1 MNIRLARAWFA
12 GVVGLALVGAA
23 SVAQAQTAT
32 IIKGRVISEAGA
44 PLPGTSVFIDAIKA
58 GAQTGE
64 DGHYTI
70 TVAGR
75 NRGPAVLTA
84 RRIGYK
90 RAQSN
95 VNLNGQTVTVDFTLQ
110 AQAVQ
115 LTGMMVTALSVQREK
130 ATIGTSQQAL
140 DNTSLTQTRQD
151 NLINALSGKTSG
163 ISIQG
168 SGNIGGSSRIV
179 IRGAGS
185 INGNNQP
192 LFIVDGV
199 PISNQGFSTASA
211 GGGRDYGNAISDIN
225 PDDIASVTVLK
236 GPNAA
241 ALYGSRASNG
251 AIVITTKSGR
261 SAAEGVTVQYRS
273 YATIDEFSV
282 LPKYQNQYGQGFAGE
297 FQFVDGAGGGV
308 NDGADESWGPKLD
321 GRTTGCIF
329 KRDGSGN
336 PIAGQYDASVGC
348 DQFNGKALPWVAH
361 PNNVKD
367 FFQTGHTISNSI
379 NVTANGSK
387 SAARLSL
394 TKDNTQGIV
403 PNSSIARLAGVVS
416 ATAALTDK
424 VNVSGSLQVV
434 QNQGFNRPIN
444 GYDEGNPFM
453 GFTWFGRQVDTKA
466 LKAQYYQA
474 DGSLFN
480 WNYNYHNNP
489 YWMAFD
495 NSEADTRDRVISQA
509 SVTYQFQPWL
519 KGLLR
524 AGQDFYR
531 FARDEQFAKGN
542 IDHANASYNGAF
554 ANRQERLSE
563 RNIEGL
569 LTANQTYGKFD
580 VTATLGGNIR
590 RNDFYNSQ
598 YSTSG
603 IVVPKI
609 YNLSN
614 AAVTP
619 TVSNEERHWGVNSIY
634 GSVVGTFNRY
644 ATVEVT
650 GRNDYSSTLPK
661 ENSSYFYPSVN
672 ASLVLSDMFPS
683 ITTNGW
689 VSFLKLRGGY
699 ATVGADADP
708 YQLQTTFSGSSN
720 KFGGRTLFTLPDQA
734 ANAILKPERTYG
746 SEAGIE
752 VSLFDDRATI
762 DATAY
767 TKITRN
773 QIFGLAMA
781 GEIGYSSAV
790 VNAGQMSNHGIEA
803 QLNLKTLELKNGF
816 TWRTTLNY
824 TRNRNKV
831 DYLAPGLTTIVL
843 ARQWSTNIE
852 ARVGQPYGVIFGR
865 VWQRDSVTG
874 KQLTSGGLPLA
885 SSTLK
890 VLGNVNPNWTGGVS
904 NEFRY
909 KNWTLSSLFDIRTG
923 GKNFSI
929 GNWWGSYAGILKSTL
944 KGREEDWNKPGIVVD
959 GIDVDTGKPNTIN
972 VTAENYNHNIYPV
985 VEDAI
990 YSTAFVK
997 LREVRLSWDVPGTML
1012 EGLHLK
1018 ALNVALV
1025 GRNLRTWTK
1034 FPNYDPENAA
1044 NSGNGGQGFDMGALP
1059 TTRSIGLNFTITP

>member
-12 GVVGLALVGAA
+12 GMVGLALLGAR
-23 SVAQAQTAT
+23 VAQAQTAT
-32 IIKGRVISEAGA
+32 IIKGRVVSESGVA
-44 PLPGTSVFIDAIKA
+44 LPGTSVFIDALKA
-58 GAQTGE
+58 GAQTGD
-64 DGHYTI
+64 DGSYSI

-90 RAQSN
+90 RQQSS
-95 VNLNGQTVTVDFTLQ
+95 VNLNGQTVTADFTLQ

-151 NLINALSGKTSG
+151 NLVNALSGKASG
-163 ISIQG
+163 LTIQG
-168 SGNIGGSSRIV
+168 SGNMGGSARIV

-185 INGNNQP
+185 ITGQNQP

-199 PISNQGFSTASA
+199 PVSNTAFSTASA
-211 GGGRDYGNAISDIN
+211 STGRDYGNGISDIN
-225 PDDIASVTVLK
+225 PDDIASITVLK

-251 AIVITTKSGR
+251 AIVITTKTGR
-261 SAAEGVTVQYRS
+261 SAAEGVSVQYRS

-297 FQFVDGAGGGV
+297 FSFVDGAGGGI

-321 GRTTGCIF
+321 GRLI
-329 KRDGSGN
+329 
-336 PIAGQYDASVGC
+336 
-348 DQFNGKALPWVAH
+348 DQFNGKALPWVAR

-367 FFQTGHTISNSI
+367 FFQTGHTISNS
-379 NVTANGSK
+379 VTVTTNGQK
-387 SAARLSL
+387 SSARLSL

-416 ATAALTDK
+416 ASATLSDK
-424 VNVSGSLQVV
+424 LSVSGTLQVV
-434 QNQGFNRPIN
+434 QNSGFNRPIN

-453 GFTWFGRQVDTKA
+453 GFTWFGRQVDVAA
-466 LKAQYYQA
+466 LKSRYYQD

-489 YWMAFD
+489 YWMSYD
-495 NSEADTRDRVISQA
+495 NAEADTRDRVISQA
-509 SVTYQFQPWL
+509 SATYQFQPWL
-519 KGLLR
+519 KGLVR

-554 ANRQERLSE
+554 TNAQQRAAE
-563 RNIEGL
+563 RNLEGL

-590 RNDFYNSQ
+590 RNDAYTSS

-619 TVSNEERHWGVNSIY
+619 TVGNAEYHWGVNSIY
-634 GSVVGTFNRY
+634 GSAVATYNRY
-644 ATVEVT
+644 ATIEVT

-661 ENSSYFYPSVN
+661 ENSSYFYPSIN
-672 ASLVLSDMFPS
+672 GSLVLSDLFPS
-683 ITTNGW
+683 ITKNGW
-689 VSFLKLRGGY
+689 ISFLKVRGGY
-699 ATVGADADP
+699 ATVGSDASA
-708 YQLQTTFSGSSN
+708 YQLKTTFSGSSS
-720 KFGGRTLFTLPDQA
+720 KFGGRTIFTLPDAA
-734 ANAILKPERTYG
+734 ANANLKPERTIG

-773 QIFGLAMA
+773 QIFALAMA
-781 GEIGYSSAV
+781 GEIGYSSAN

-816 TWRTTLNY
+816 TWRTVFNY

-831 DYLAPGLTTIVL
+831 DQLAPGLSTIIL

-852 ARVGQPYGVIFGR
+852 ARAGEPYGVIFGR

-874 KQLTSGGLPLA
+874 KQLTADGLPLA

-890 VLGNVNPNWTGGVS
+890 VLGNVNPRWTGGVS
-904 NEFRY
+904 NEWRY
-909 KNWTLSSLFDIRTG
+909 KNWTLSSLFDIRAG
-923 GKNFSI
+923 GQNFSI
-929 GNWWGSYAGILKSTL
+929 GNWWGDYAGVLESTL
-944 KGREEDWNKPGIVVD
+944 KGREQDWNKPGIVVD
-959 GIDVDTGKPNTIN
+959 GIDKATGKPNTIN
-972 VTAENYNHNIYPV
+972 VTAEDYHHNIYPV

-997 LREVRLSWDVPGTML
+997 LREVRLSWDVPSSRL

-1034 FPNYDPENAA
+1034 FPNYDPENATD
-1044 NSGNGGQGFDMGALP
+1044 SGNGGQGFDMGAIP
-1059 TTRSIGLNFTITP
+1059 TTRSIGINFTITP

>member
-1 MNIRLARAWFA
+1 MEEFLMNNRLARAWFA

-32 IIKGRVISEAGA
+32 TIKGRVVSEAGA
-44 PLPGTSVFIDAIKA
+44 PLPGTSVFIDQLKA
-58 GAQTGE
+58 GAQTTE

-75 NRGPAVLTA
+75 NRGPAILTA

-95 VNLNGQTVTVDFTLQ
+95 VNLNGQTIEIDFTLQ

-151 NLINALSGKTSG
+151 NLVNALSGKTSG

-168 SGNIGGSSRIV
+168 TGNIGGSSRIV
-179 IRGAGS
+179 IRGSGS
-185 INGNNQP
+185 ITGNNQP

-199 PISNQGFSTASA
+199 PISNAGFSTASA

-251 AIVITTKSGR
+251 AIVITTKTGR
-261 SAAEGVTVQYRS
+261 SSAEGVTVQYRS
-273 YATIDEFSV
+273 YATVDEFSV
-282 LPKYQNQYGQGFAGE
+282 LPKYQNQYGQGFGGA
-297 FQFVDGAGGGV
+297 FQFVDGQGGGV

-321 GRTTGCIF
+321 GRLI
-329 KRDGSGN
+329 
-336 PIAGQYDASVGC
+336 
-348 DQFNGKALPWVAH
+348 DQFNGKQLPWVAH

-367 FFQTGHTISNSI
+367 FFQTGHTISNSV

-403 PNSSIARLAGVVS
+403 PNSSLSRLAAVVS
-416 ATAALTDK
+416 ATAAMTDK
-424 VNVSGSLQVV
+424 VSVTGSLQVV
-434 QNQGFNRPIN
+434 QNGGFNRPIN

-453 GFTWFGRQVDTKA
+453 GFTWFGRQVDVKA

-489 YWMAFD
+489 YWTAFD
-495 NSEADTRDRVISQA
+495 NAEADTRDRVISQA
-509 SVTYQFQPWL
+509 SLNYQFNPWL
-519 KGLLR
+519 KGMLR

-531 FARDEQFAKGN
+531 FTRDEQFAKGN

-554 ANRQERLSE
+554 ANSQNRASE
-563 RNIEGL
+563 RNLEGL
-569 LTANQTYGKFD
+569 VTANQTYGKFD
-580 VTATLGGNIR
+580 VTATVGGNIR
-590 RNDFYNSQ
+590 RNDSYNSAFN
-598 YSTSG
+598 TTG

-609 YNLSN
+609 YNLAN

-619 TVSNEERHWGVNSIY
+619 TISNSESHSGVNSVY
-634 GSVVGTFNRY
+634 GSAVATYNRY

-661 ENSSYFYPSVN
+661 ENSSYFYPSIN
-672 ASLVLSDMFPS
+672 GSLVLSDMFPS
-683 ITTNGW
+683 ISKNGW

-699 ATVGADADP
+699 ATVGADASP
-708 YQLQTTFSGSSN
+708 YSLQTTFTGSSN
-720 KFGGRTLFTLPDQA
+720 KFGGRTIFTLPDQA
-734 ANAILKPERTYG
+734 ANAILKPEKTYG
-746 SEAGIE
+746 SEVGLE
-752 VSLFDDRATI
+752 MSLFDDRATI

-816 TWRTTLNY
+816 TWRTTVNY

-831 DYLAPGLTTIVL
+831 DQLAPGLSTIVL
-843 ARQWSTNIE
+843 ATQWSTNIE

-874 KQLTSGGLPLA
+874 KRLTSGGLPLA

-909 KNWTLSSLFDIRTG
+909 KNWTFSSLFDIRTG
-923 GKNFSI
+923 GQNFSV
-929 GNWWGSYAGILKSTL
+929 GNWWGDYAGILASTL
-944 KGREEDWNKPGIVVD
+944 KGREQDWNSPGLVVD
-959 GIDVDTGKPNTIN
+959 GIDVSTGKANTIN
-972 VTAENYNHNIYPV
+972 VTAEDYHHNIYPV

-997 LREVRLSWDVPGTML
+997 LREVRLSWDVPGNRL
-1012 EGLHLK
+1012 EALHLK

-1025 GRNLRTWTK
+1025 GRNLHTWTK